1 MFRSTNPDIDA
12 ERLSARVRIEQ
23 DRPPVTAAARTAAP
37 SAQPADL
44 APPPSARLARLKR
57 RLRGIP
63 VLGPVLVRAN
73 AWRRRHDLPARIHH
87 LPLLGA
93 GVRWTKSF
101 VLLTRTRHRANL
113 GEERTRALA
122 AEIES
127 LRRELHTLRA
137 QVGELPVDE
146 NAARI
151 ADLADRE
158 DTLASHITELE
169 RGQASLQAKQSETE
183 DALRA
188 TDEAVRERFD
198 AAETERART
207 TARVDA
213 LDEATQHTS
222 ARVDALDEAT
232 QHTSARVDALDEA
245 TQHTS
250 ARVDALANADHRN
263 AKRLADL
270 DNAVERLETGLHARV
285 AWTDLRPVLD
295 EIKGEYRGRE
305 EELSNLLRH
314 YGDRLARLANRA
326 DLLHGDVLFQQRRL
340 DALTAQAPEPPPAGS
355 EPAAPADRS
364 APASHVSE
372 RLANF
377 YEAFEDHFRGD
388 RAEIM
393 ARQRVYLDTVRAAG
407 AGSPQRPL
415 LDLGCGRGEWLELLG
430 EAGLTAYGVDINEMA
445 VAACREHGLDAR
457 EQDVFAALAE
467 AGTGGLGAISV
478 FHVVEHLDMETL
490 VDLLDAARTALAPE
504 GLLILETPN
513 PENLIVGAH
522 TFHNDPTHKAPIPPA
537 VGRFLVTQRGFADA
551 EIWRLHPMDE
561 ALRLPGGDA
570 VSARLNTLLYGPQDY
585 AVVARRP

>member
-1 MFRSTNPDIDA
+1 MFRSTSPDIDP

-63 VLGPVLVRAN
+63 ILGPVLVRAN
-73 AWRRRHDLPARIHH
+73 AWRRRHDLATRIHR

-188 TDEAVRERFD
+188 TDNAVRERLD
-198 AAETERART
+198 AAETERAQT

-222 ARVDALDEAT
+222 ARVDALAD
-232 QHTSARVDALDEA
+232 
-245 TQHTS
+245 
-250 ARVDALANADHRN
+250 ADHRN

-314 YGDRLARLANRA
+314 YGERLARLANRA

-340 DALTAQAPEPPPAGS
+340 DALTAEAPEPAPAG
-355 EPAAPADRS
+355 PGRAASADRS
-364 APASHVSE
+364 AAASHVSE

-393 ARQRVYLDTVRAAG
+393 ARQRVYLDTVRTAG
-407 AGSPQRPL
+407 AGTPQRPV

-430 EAGLTAYGVDINEMA
+430 EAGLTAYGVDINDMA

-457 EQDVFAALAE
+457 EQDVFAALSE
-467 AGTGGLGAISV
+467 AGSGGLGAISA
-478 FHVVEHLDMETL
+478 FHVIEHLDMETL

-551 EIWRLHPMDE
+551 EIWRLHPMD
-561 ALRLPGGDA
+561 ATHRLAGDDA